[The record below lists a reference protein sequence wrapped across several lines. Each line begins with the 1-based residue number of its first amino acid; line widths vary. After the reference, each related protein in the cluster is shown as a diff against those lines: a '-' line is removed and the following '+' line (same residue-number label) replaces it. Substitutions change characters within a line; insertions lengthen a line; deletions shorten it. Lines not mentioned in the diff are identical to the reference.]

1 MVFPCHSWFCPQIP
15 RLSHGNISE
24 KSVAKRGHLSAA
36 VSSSFPRADY
46 FPELPMSLSLYGKT
60 VFGFSGEVK
69 EFISFVIFAAQF
81 SEFAEYPGA
90 EAMHQARELRITN
103 LIATFRRLE
112 NSVKKDL
119 SFPSTCR

>member
-1 MVFPCHSWFCPQIP
+1 MSFLVLPQIP
-15 RLSHGNISE
+15 RLSHGRIS
-24 KSVAKRGHLSAA
+24 SWGFYFVA

-46 FPELPMSLSLYGKT
+46 FPELPMSISLYGKT

-69 EFISFVIFAAQF
+69 GFVGFAIFAARF

-103 LIATFRRLE
+103 LIATFRRLD
-112 NSVKKDL
+112 NA
-119 SFPSTCR
+119 T

>member
-1 MVFPCHSWFCPQIP
+1 
-15 RLSHGNISE
+15 
-24 KSVAKRGHLSAA
+24 
-36 VSSSFPRADY
+36 
-46 FPELPMSLSLYGKT
+46 MSISLYGKT

-69 EFISFVIFAAQF
+69 GFVGFAIFAARF

-112 NSVKKDL
+112 NSVKKRLKFSINLPIVAYGLDL
-119 SFPSTCR
+119 FISGGE